1 MRSGGGGGGEG
12 ATSDLPL
19 GKYYSTVILLGSTV
33 PVSKFIRRS
42 TQDEDIGVKYD
53 FVDDG
58 YTFSTEGA
66 TLK

>member
-1 MRSGGGGGGEG
+1 M
-12 ATSDLPL
+12 
-19 GKYYSTVILLGSTV
+19 

>member
-1 MRSGGGGGGEG
+1 MVGGGGGSLRS
-12 ATSDLPL
+12 TT
-19 GKYYSTVILLGSTV
+19 GKVLFDVILLGSAV

-58 YTFSTEGA
+58 HTFSTEGA